1 MGLNFSSEATEIPAL
16 LRCDGHYQ
24 LHDNINVPSS
34 QNFGWLRFEGN
45 GGVILKAGDA
55 CVNQT
60 RGEWSVVAIDTV
72 QIALPVDASVANGI
86 PHTTFVKEGDE
97 EDTVIVIAGANSEE
111 AGVLFRF
118 VPEEEPPG

>member
-72 QIALPVDASVANGI
+72 KIALPVDVSATSGI
-86 PHTTFVKEGDE
+86 APTNLVTEGGE
-97 EDTVIVIAGANSEE
+97 QDTVIVIAGANSEE

>member
-1 MGLNFSSEATEIPAL
+1 M
-16 LRCDGHYQ
+16 
-24 LHDNINVPSS
+24 
-34 QNFGWLRFEGN
+34 
-45 GGVILKAGDA
+45 KAGDA

-72 QIALPVDASVANGI
+72 QIALPADVSVASGVA
-86 PHTTFVKEGDE
+86 HTQFVKEGNE

>member
-16 LRCDGHYQ
+16 LRCDGLYQ
-24 LHDNINVPSS
+24 HHDNTNVPSS
-34 QNFGWLRFEGN
+34 LNFGWLRFEGN
-45 GGVILKAGDA
+45 GGVILKAGDGH
-55 CVNQT
+55 VNQT

-72 QIALPVDASVANGI
+72 KIALPVDVSATSGI
-86 PHTTFVKEGDE
+86 APTNLVTEGGE
-97 EDTVIVIAGANSEE
+97 QDTVIVIAGANSEE

>member
-24 LHDNINVPSS
+24 LHDNANVPSS
-34 QNFGWLRFEGN
+34 QKFGWLRFEGN

-72 QIALPVDASVANGI
+72 QIVLPLDVSVASGI
-86 PHTTFVKEGDE
+86 AHTHLMREGDE